1 MPPWPGASGRYLVV
15 NHVGIIPRFATMGFD
30 MAGKKDV
37 FALIRDKMQAPTYPV
52 MAHHGELPQ
61 IRDIIRRLDLLLGYR
76 EAA

>member
-1 MPPWPGASGRYLVV
+1 
-15 NHVGIIPRFATMGFD
+15 

-52 MAHHGELPQ
+52 MPHGDLPQ
-61 IRDIIRRLDLLLGYR
+61 ISDIIRRLDLLLGFR